1 MLPCPMPNPEGTAI
15 SQRSLRNFPS
25 LKIDGEN
32 ENVWKFNFLHCQ
44 TLKYSKIQRNLWLIF
59 PFSLFHISAF
69 LILAVRIGNF
79 ISSSLMRERYAGK
92 ANFYSQRLMKALAEK
107 TSRTLVFISFSSQSR
122 ESQ

>member
-1 MLPCPMPNPEGTAI
+1 MPNPEGTAI

-69 LILAVRIGNF
+69 LITSWLCGLEILFPVLSCANATQEKQTF
-79 ISSSLMRERYAGK
+79 IPK
-92 ANFYSQRLMKALAEK
+92 D
-107 TSRTLVFISFSSQSR
+107 
-122 ESQ
+122 